1 MKSWRNL
8 GWLIPRYGILFVG
21 FVSFLVGVFFIFQ
34 GLIQQREIIEKESRI
49 SVWFLAQTEIELLRF
64 TESLKDF
71 ELAPGPETAKEAN
84 QRFEIFWS
92 RLPPLLAGS
101 QTAELRSIEGVVSS
115 AKALIK
121 VLEDLEP
128 QMQRLTE
135 LDPAELDAIN
145 LRLDELRGPVHD
157 LVRRALLYESNEVG
171 RARARHNEL
180 YVQLLGLFALTVV
193 VGLVIFVL
201 LFRQIV
207 KTNQAIVA
215 KDVAATQA
223 ITARNELELAIN
235 SISEGFIVYDQEDRV
250 ALFNKRYVDL
260 HPMQADDLAVGVS
273 FSDLLRAAVRNGG
286 VKVPG
291 GDVEAWIESI
301 LETRRKTAETTFE
314 SRLSDGHWLKISE
327 RRTIDGR
334 LVGVHTDITELK
346 EREHLVEQKTR
357 LLQTTLDNMKQGIAV
372 FDADTNLVLFNN
384 QFLTINHYPETL
396 AHTAI
401 PYREFVEYAAR
412 RGDLGAGAADTLVRS
427 QLGAIERLMQTRT
440 GSLRQQRRLQDGRVI
455 ETIASALPTGGIV
468 KTYEDITDRIDS
480 EAERARL
487 TEMYH
492 AAQKT
497 QALGTLAGGI
507 AHDFNNIIGGI
518 VSNCALLMADTRSDP
533 DARQRLQ
540 QILDSGTRARDLV
553 RQILT
558 FSRNAE
564 SRRKPLDLAAT
575 IRESLQT
582 LRPLLPNN
590 VGLKEEAI
598 TPCYV
603 SGDAT
608 QIHQILLNVCVN
620 AAQAI
625 GERDGRISVSVQRV
639 DVEDPDA
646 EHGDAGGERQGR
658 VGQPSRGRSGD
669 LQRGAYARV
678 TVIDTGSGIPE
689 DVMPRIFEPFY
700 TTKEVGEGTGLGL
713 AAVQGIV
720 RNHEGCIEIESLPGV
735 GTRVDVYLPAIEA
748 SVPVM
753 QAVVRQPAAL
763 QGQERILLVDDDRVL
778 LAATKEILMRL
789 GYTVEAH
796 NEPQQALAVFR
807 DDPTAW
813 DLVITDRSMP
823 KMSGEELVR
832 ELRELRAEV
841 PILML
846 SGYVSNEDSERLAT
860 IGLAGVIGKPVFPE
874 ELATAVRTTLS
885 QPESG
890 TPEAGPARA
899 SRA

>member
-1 MKSWRNL
+1 MTNWRNL

-21 FVSFLVGVFFIFQ
+21 FVAFLVGVFFIFQ

-101 QTAELRSIEGVVSS
+101 QTAELRSIEGVVTS

-121 VLEDLEP
+121 ILEDLEP
-128 QMQRLTE
+128 HMQRLTE
-135 LDPAELDAIN
+135 LQPAELGIIN
-145 LRLDELRGPVHD
+145 ARLDELRGPVHD

-171 RARARHNEL
+171 RARSRHNEL
-180 YVQLLGLFALTVV
+180 YIQLLGLFALTVV

-207 KTNQAIVA
+207 KTNRAIGE

-235 SISEGFIVYDQEDRV
+235 SISEGFIVYNQDDRV

-260 HPMQADDLAVGVS
+260 HPMQADDLAIGVS

-291 GDVEAWIESI
+291 GDVEAWIDGI
-301 LETRRKTAETTFE
+301 LENRRRTAETTFE

-346 EREHLVEQKTR
+346 EREDLVEQKSR

-372 FDADTNLVLFNN
+372 FDADTNLMLFNN
-384 QFLTINHYPETL
+384 QFLTINHYPERL
-396 AHTAI
+396 AQTAI
-401 PYREFVEYAAR
+401 PYREFVEYAAQ
-412 RGDLGAGAADTLVRS
+412 RGDFGTGTLDTLVRS

-518 VSNCALLMADTRSDP
+518 VSNCSLLMADTKSDP
-533 DARQRLQ
+533 ESRTRLQ
-540 QILDSGTRARDLV
+540 QIMDSGTRARDLV

-575 IRESLQT
+575 IRESLET

-590 VGLKEEAI
+590 VALREEGIA
-598 TPCYV
+598 PCYV
-603 SGDAT
+603 SGDVT
-608 QIHQILLNVCVN
+608 QIHQVLLNVCVN

-625 GERDGRISVSVQRV
+625 GERDGRISVSVQPV
-639 DVEDPDA
+639 DIEDPEADLG
-646 EHGDAGGERQGR
+646 EAGRGR
-658 VGQPSRGRSGD
+658 GGQPSRSRSGA
-669 LQRGAYARV
+669 LQAGAYARV
-678 TVIDTGSGIPE
+678 TIIDTGSGISE

-720 RNHEGCIEIESLPGV
+720 RNHEGCIEIESLPGL
-735 GTRVDVYLPAIEA
+735 GTRVDIYLPAIEA

-753 QAVVRQPAAL
+753 QTVVKQPTAL
-763 QGQERILLVDDDRVL
+763 HGQERILLVDDDRVL
-778 LAATKEILMRL
+778 LTATKEILMRL

-796 NEPQQALAVFR
+796 NEPGQALAAFR
-807 DDPTAW
+807 HDPAAW

-823 KMSGEELVR
+823 KMSGEELVA
-832 ELRELRAEV
+832 ELRALRADT

-885 QPESG
+885 QLESD
-890 TPEAGPARA
+890 A
-899 SRA
+899 SQSGAAQASQA